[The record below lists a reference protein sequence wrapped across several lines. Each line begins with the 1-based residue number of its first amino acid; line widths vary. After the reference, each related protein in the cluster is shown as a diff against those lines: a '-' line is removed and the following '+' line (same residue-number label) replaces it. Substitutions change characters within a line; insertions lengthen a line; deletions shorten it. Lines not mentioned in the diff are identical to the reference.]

1 MKRACGVFCYT
12 IATVFLALGIAVWL
26 PLRWFERLLMRFSPD
41 GDLDYDFTF
50 LHEAVGYYP
59 PTYLSLVG
67 LVIGLG
73 FMSLSGVVGGTSR
86 SKSATRSAPASPVH
100 SVRRVLSGA
109 RNLDPVTVTAFL
121 AILLAAVWMRIDLLG
136 LSARYDEAT
145 TFMEYAQMP
154 WMVAMT
160 KYTAPNNHIL
170 HTLLAHA
177 SISLFGDNIIALR
190 LPALLAG
197 TGVVAAAYF
206 YLRAAGGANVA
217 LVGMSLVATNQYM
230 LQYSVDARG
239 YSMVCLLFLGMSMCV
254 FGVSRFSQFTARRKT
269 GFGALTVLSL
279 YTTPAALYGVAA
291 SYLNLAYRA
300 ITDRG
305 GNTFRNLAVV
315 FRIGLISSAV
325 VAMLYGA
332 IFLHIRFESWKEIP
346 TIHSKISRLEWSALL
361 EKNVLEFRRFVS
373 VVLDVF
379 PEPLVIPVVLFA
391 LLGLFIV
398 LSRAGNFRQHLC
410 SVSVAVLVLVAVQGV
425 APFDRVWVFLVPL
438 LMGLIAIG
446 IVVIVERMG
455 NQLLTRYLVPAIAV
469 SIVFLTM
476 PGAKGAVEADQYLA
490 GGGELVNVLEEEYE
504 PGDRIVAPGFAVV
517 PLSFYFYT
525 RDLFDIRRHDSYSYL
540 ALLDHMQGRET
551 HPDKGRFEEQ
561 MFRYVYW
568 SAGHAR
574 KLNGARRIW
583 FVHDKR
589 RNDLEDLMSLNP
601 PGFSEPVLVSE
612 FAGVDL
618 YFGSR
623 TH

>member
-1 MKRACGVFCYT
+1 M
-12 IATVFLALGIAVWL
+12 
-26 PLRWFERLLMRFSPD
+26 
-41 GDLDYDFTF
+41 
-50 LHEAVGYYP
+50 
-59 PTYLSLVG
+59 G

-73 FMSLSGVVGGTSR
+73 FMSLSGVVGGTSPEQVGNAKR
-86 SKSATRSAPASPVH
+86 ARFACPFRSARAVRGAKSRSGHSDRIPGDPARCRVDAYRPARPVGE
-100 SVRRVLSGA
+100 VRRG
-109 RNLDPVTVTAFL
+109 D
-121 AILLAAVWMRIDLLG
+121 DLHG
-136 LSARYDEAT
+136 VRTDAMDGGNDEIYRAKQSHSAHA
-145 TFMEYAQMP
+145 
-154 WMVAMT
+154 
-160 KYTAPNNHIL
+160 
-170 HTLLAHA
+170 LAHA

-361 EKNVLEFRRFVS
+361 EKNVPEFRRFVS

-425 APFDRVWVFLVPL
+425 APFDRVWVFPVPL

-476 PGAKGAVEADQYLA
+476 PGAKGAVEADQY
-490 GGGELVNVLEEEYE
+490 
-504 PGDRIVAPGFAVV
+504 
-517 PLSFYFYT
+517 
-525 RDLFDIRRHDSYSYL
+525 RR
-540 ALLDHMQGRET
+540 GR
-551 HPDKGRFEEQ
+551 
-561 MFRYVYW
+561 
-568 SAGHAR
+568 
-574 KLNGARRIW
+574 
-583 FVHDKR
+583 
-589 RNDLEDLMSLNP
+589 
-601 PGFSEPVLVSE
+601 
-612 FAGVDL
+612 
-618 YFGSR
+618 
-623 TH
+623 